1 MLTKAIGQKQIV
13 DNLTKTPLGRLTMR
27 KILAVLG
34 LLASI
39 VPAPGSAADLRK
51 VAINFGLTYVPVGN
65 SPVFSVPQAMGFWK
79 EEGLDVQVQLANG
92 SGTAMQQLI
101 AGQVVGSVGGVP
113 PAMTLIN
120 KGAPIITA
128 ASINSRNVYY
138 PVVLETSAIKTIA
151 DMKGAKVGIVSAAS
165 SNVYWIKS
173 MLQKHGLD
181 PEKDIT
187 LVSVG
192 SGPAALQAL
201 TSGRIDVLQLFE
213 AAYDQIELSGTK
225 LRRFDHDPDFN
236 SLAFTF
242 GMVVRLD
249 TFNNDPNVLVRVL
262 RGIAKGIVYAKAHPE
277 DAVRMHW
284 KVYPLAKPQ
293 GVSDEQALANDVV
306 IIKSALKNHAWIDQ
320 KKFGYEKP
328 ESVIAIRDVLKQF
341 GELDT
346 ALPPERYF
354 DPKLVD
360 KINDFDQA
368 EVAVRKPAL

>member
-1 MLTKAIGQKQIV
+1 
-13 DNLTKTPLGRLTMR
+13 MR
-27 KILAVLG
+27 NILAALG

-39 VPAPGSAADLRK
+39 LPAAQASAADLRK

-92 SGTAMQQLI
+92 SGPAMQQLI

-113 PAMTLIN
+113 PAMALIN

-128 ASINSRNVYY
+128 ASINSRNIYY
-138 PVVLETSAIKTIA
+138 PVTLESSAIKTIA
-151 DMKGAKVGIVSAAS
+151 DMKGAKVGITSAAS

-181 PEKDIT
+181 PDKDIT

-225 LRRFDHDPDFN
+225 LRRFDQDPDFN
-236 SLAFTF
+236 ALAFTF
-242 GMVVRLD
+242 GMMVRLD
-249 TFNNDPNVLVRVL
+249 TFNADPDLLVKVL

-293 GVSDEQALANDVV
+293 GVSDDKALANDVV

-354 DPKLVD
+354 DPKLVE

-368 EVAVRKPAL
+368 EIAARKPAL

>member
-1 MLTKAIGQKQIV
+1 
-13 DNLTKTPLGRLTMR
+13 MR

-65 SPVFSVPQAMGFWK
+65 GPVFSVPQAMGFWK

-236 SLAFTF
+236 SLAFTL

-249 TFNNDPNVLVRVL
+249 TFNNDPDVLVRVL

-320 KKFGYEKP
+320 KKFGYEKA

>member
-1 MLTKAIGQKQIV
+1 
-13 DNLTKTPLGRLTMR
+13 MR

-34 LLASI
+34 LLALVI
-39 VPAPGSAADLRK
+39 PAPPGSAADLRK

-101 AGQVVGSVGGVP
+101 AGQVVGSIGGVP
-113 PAMTLIN
+113 PAMALIN
-120 KGAPIITA
+120 KGAPIIAA

-151 DMKGAKVGIVSAAS
+151 DIKGAKVGIVSAAS

-181 PEKDIT
+181 PDKDIT

-213 AAYDQIELSGTK
+213 AAYDQIELSGAK
-225 LRRFDHDPDFN
+225 LRRFDQDPDFN

-249 TFNNDPNVLVRVL
+249 TFNNDPDVLARVL

-306 IIKSALKNHAWIDQ
+306 IIRSALKNHAWIDQ
-320 KKFGYEKP
+320 KKLGYEKP

-360 KINDFDQA
+360 KINDFDHA
-368 EVAVRKPAL
+368 EVAARKPAP

>member
-1 MLTKAIGQKQIV
+1 MKKMLLVA
-13 DNLTKTPLGRLTMR
+13 
-27 KILAVLG
+27 LG
-34 LLASI
+34 LLTAAVI
-39 VPAPGSAADLRK
+39 TTPVSAAELRK
-51 VAINFGLTYVPVGN
+51 SAINFGLTYVPVGN

-92 SGTAMQQLI
+92 SGTAIQQLI
-101 AGQVVGSVGGVP
+101 AGQVVGSIGGIP
-113 PAMTLIN
+113 PAMALIN
-120 KGAPIITA
+120 KGAQIITA

-138 PVVLETSAIKTIA
+138 PVALETSAIKTIA
-151 DMKGAKVGIVSAAS
+151 DMKGAKIGIVSAAS

-181 PEKDIT
+181 PDKDVS

-213 AAYDQIELSGTK
+213 AAYDQIELTGVK
-225 LRRFDHDPDFN
+225 LRRFDQDKDFN

-242 GMVVRLD
+242 GMMVRLD
-249 TFNNDPNVLVRVL
+249 TFNSDADLLTRVL

-293 GVSDEQALANDVV
+293 GMSDDQALANDTA
-306 IIKSALKNHAWIDQ
+306 IIKSALKNHAWINE
-320 KKFGYEKP
+320 KKFGYEKS

-354 DPKLVD
+354 DPKLVAG
-360 KINDFDQA
+360 INDFDQA
-368 EVAVRKPAL
+368 EVASRKPQF

>member
-1 MLTKAIGQKQIV
+1 VLTKATDPGEIV
-13 DNLTKTPLGRLTMR
+13 DNIDNSGREAL
-27 KILAVLG
+27 KKVLWAALVMAMLIPG
-34 LLASI
+34 GGSI
-39 VPAPGSAADLRK
+39 AAELRK

-65 SPVFSVPQAMGFWK
+65 APVFSVPQAMGFWK

-92 SGTAMQQLI
+92 SGSAMQQLI
-101 AGQVVGSVGGVP
+101 AGQVAGSIGGVP
-113 PAMTLIN
+113 PAMALIN
-120 KGAPIITA
+120 KGAQIITA

-138 PVVLETSAIKTIA
+138 PVALESSAIKTVS
-151 DMKGAKVGIVSAAS
+151 DMKGAKIGIVSASS

-173 MLQKHGLD
+173 LLQKHGLNPD
-181 PEKDIT
+181 TDIT

-213 AAYDQIELSGTK
+213 AAYDQIELSGVK
-225 LRRFDHDPDFN
+225 LRRFDQDTEFN
-236 SLAFTF
+236 SLTFTF
-242 GMVVRLD
+242 GMIVRLD
-249 TFNNDPNVLVRVL
+249 TIKSDPDLLVRIL

-293 GVSDEQALANDVV
+293 GVSDEQALANDTV

-320 KKFGYEKP
+320 NKFGYERP
-328 ESVIAIRDVLKQF
+328 EAVVAIRDVLKQF
-341 GELDT
+341 GELDV

-354 DPKLVD
+354 DPSLVAQ
-360 KINDFDQA
+360 INDFDHATIAARSPQF
-368 EVAVRKPAL
+368 

>member
-1 MLTKAIGQKQIV
+1 
-13 DNLTKTPLGRLTMR
+13 MR
-27 KILAVLG
+27 KTLLAALG
-34 LLASI
+34 LWAVATTIMPASA
-39 VPAPGSAADLRK
+39 VELRK

-92 SGTAMQQLI
+92 AGTAMQQLI

-113 PAMTLIN
+113 PAMALIN
-120 KGAPIITA
+120 KGARIITA

-138 PVVLETSAIKTIA
+138 PVALETSAIKTIN
-151 DMKGAKVGIVSAAS
+151 DMKGAKIGIVSAAS

-181 PEKDIT
+181 PDKDVS

-213 AAYDQIELSGTK
+213 AAYDQIELTGVK
-225 LRRFDHDPDFN
+225 LRRFDKDPDFN

-242 GMVVRLD
+242 GMMVRTD
-249 TFNNDPNVLVRVL
+249 TFDNDPDLLTKIL

-284 KVYPLAKPQ
+284 KIYPLAKPQ
-293 GVSDEQALANDVV
+293 GMSDERALANDTV

-341 GELDT
+341 GEIDA

-354 DPKLVD
+354 DPKLVGG
-360 KINDFDQA
+360 INDFDQA
-368 EVAVRKPAL
+368 EVAARKPQF

>member
-1 MLTKAIGQKQIV
+1 MK
-13 DNLTKTPLGRLTMR
+13 KTL
-27 KILAVLG
+27 LAALG
-34 LLASI
+34 LLTA
-39 VPAPGSAADLRK
+39 VLMTAPVSAAELRK

-92 SGTAMQQLI
+92 SGTAIQQLI

-113 PAMTLIN
+113 PAMALIN
-120 KGAPIITA
+120 KGAQIITA

-138 PVVLETSAIKTIA
+138 PVALETSAIKTIN
-151 DMKGAKVGIVSAAS
+151 DMKGAKIGIVSAAS

-181 PEKDIT
+181 PDKDVS

-213 AAYDQIELSGTK
+213 AAYDQIELTGVK
-225 LRRFDHDPDFN
+225 LRRFDQDKDFN

-242 GMVVRLD
+242 GMMVRLD
-249 TFNNDPNVLVRVL
+249 TFNGDADLLTRVL

-293 GVSDEQALANDVV
+293 GVSDEQALANDTV
-306 IIKSALKNHAWIDQ
+306 IIKSALKNHAWIDE

-354 DPKLVD
+354 DPKLVAG
-360 KINDFDQA
+360 INDFDQA
-368 EVAVRKPAL
+368 EVASRKPQF

>member
-1 MLTKAIGQKQIV
+1 MK
-13 DNLTKTPLGRLTMR
+13 KTH
-27 KILAVLG
+27 LAAVA
-34 LLASI
+34 LLVAAF
-39 VPAPGSAADLRK
+39 VTTPASAAELRK

-92 SGTAMQQLI
+92 AGTAMQQLI

-113 PAMTLIN
+113 PAMALIN
-120 KGAPIITA
+120 KGAQIITA
-128 ASINSRNVYY
+128 ASINSRNIYY
-138 PVVLETSAIKTIA
+138 PVALETSAVRTIN
-151 DMKGAKVGIVSAAS
+151 DMKGAKIGIVSAAS

-181 PEKDIT
+181 PDKDIT

-213 AAYDQIELSGTK
+213 AAYDQIELTGVK
-225 LRRFDHDPDFN
+225 LRRFDQDKDFN

-249 TFNNDPNVLVRVL
+249 TFNNEPDLLAKLL

-293 GVSDEQALANDVV
+293 GMSDQQALANDTV

-320 KKFGYEKP
+320 KKFGYENP

-341 GELDT
+341 GELDK

-354 DPKLVD
+354 DPKLVSQ
-360 KINDFDQA
+360 INDFDQA
-368 EVAVRKPAL
+368 EVVSRKPQF

>member
-1 MLTKAIGQKQIV
+1 
-13 DNLTKTPLGRLTMR
+13 MR

-39 VPAPGSAADLRK
+39 ASSAPGAAADLRK

-101 AGQVVGSVGGVP
+101 AGQVIGSIGGVP
-113 PAMTLIN
+113 PAMALIN
-120 KGAPIITA
+120 KGAQIITA

-181 PEKDIT
+181 PDKDIT

-225 LRRFDHDPDFN
+225 LRRFDQDADFN

-242 GMVVRLD
+242 GMVTRLD
-249 TFNNDPNVLVRVL
+249 TFNNDPDVLVRVL

-320 KKFGYEKP
+320 KKFGYERP

-341 GELDT
+341 GELDV
-346 ALPPERYF
+346 ALPPQRYF
-354 DPKLVD
+354 DPKLVA

-368 EVAVRKPAL
+368 EVAARKPEL